1 MDAPS
6 RREVI
11 AIVLAIVHVES
22 DMLGQLRQTAGEDA
36 AYKKLVDLV

>member
-1 MDAPS
+1 MNAPS
-6 RREVI
+6 RHEVI
-11 AIVLAIVHVES
+11 VIVLAIVHVES